1 MTIGIYFTAK
11 KSRGGV
17 YQYSLN
23 ILDGF
28 KSNQTDKFIILNFS
42 PDLPLA
48 DYNFSNWEIINF
60 LEDKPGRNYFSFLE
74 KINHK
79 YAAALSYKI
88 KSFFINKKLLM
99 MVKTNRID
107 LIFFPGTINYA
118 LTKRIPFVAAIHD
131 IQHRLNS
138 RFPELADKWI
148 FKKRELAYKTITKK
162 AYKVLVDSIIGQED
176 IVKAYGA
183 PADRIVVLPYLPPAY
198 FKNNCS
204 GEQKLKLK
212 ERYHLPNKFL
222 FYPAQFWPH
231 KNHKNLIEALKI
243 LKDKKLLANLILV
256 GAKKEEWGEF
266 NKILDL
272 ISRYNLQN
280 QVSYLGYVSNEEINL
295 LYQLATAL
303 IMPTYLGPTN
313 IPVVEAWQ
321 TGCPVLYSDI
331 RGCREQAGG
340 AALLFNPDRPSDIA
354 EKIET
359 LWQDEKL
366 QKILIEK
373 GQSRLMNWT
382 QEDFNQA
389 LNQIINNF
397 KNAYEK

>member
-1 MTIGIYFTAK
+1 
-11 KSRGGV
+11 
-17 YQYSLN
+17 
-23 ILDGF
+23 
-28 KSNQTDKFIILNFS
+28 
-42 PDLPLA
+42 
-48 DYNFSNWEIINF
+48 
-60 LEDKPGRNYFSFLE
+60 
-74 KINHK
+74 
-79 YAAALSYKI
+79 
-88 KSFFINKKLLM
+88 
-99 MVKTNRID
+99 
-107 LIFFPGTINYA
+107 
-118 LTKRIPFVAAIHD
+118 
-131 IQHRLNS
+131 
-138 RFPELADKWI
+138 
-148 FKKRELAYKTITKK
+148 
-162 AYKVLVDSIIGQED
+162 
-176 IVKAYGA
+176 
-183 PADRIVVLPYLPPAY
+183 
-198 FKNNCS
+198 
-204 GEQKLKLK
+204 
-212 ERYHLPNKFL
+212 
-222 FYPAQFWPH
+222 
-231 KNHKNLIEALKI
+231 
-243 LKDKKLLANLILV
+243 LLANLILV